1 MWQYDQTLQYD
12 PVNKTG
18 GLFTEYQNNAM
29 KKKVESSGWPEH
41 VQTDEQ
47 KQEYLDDF
55 FKVEGIKLSKEN
67 ISKNSGRRQ
76 IAKLMANNQWGFLG
90 MNSNKTQF
98 KIISKL
104 EDWLA
109 ILNDDKL
116 KINNISFPSDSIMFV
131 YYCDKDNY
139 HVGNVNTN
147 VVLASFVTAQARL
160 KLFSE
165 LTKLQDRVIY
175 CDTDSIFYLT
185 KDGEYEPELG
195 TNLGEFT
202 NEIDPEDGSYIQE
215 WVSAGKKN
223 YAYKTDTGETHCTVK
238 GFTFNHLTNLK
249 LTFDSIKRI
258 VTENQQDKIT
268 CEQLM
273 FKRDKKRQTIQ
284 TSVQLKEYGF
294 VYDTRILQDNYTTIP
309 YGYIII

>member
-1 MWQYDQTLQYD
+1 
-12 PVNKTG
+12 
-18 GLFTEYQNNAM
+18 
-29 KKKVESSGWPEH
+29 
-41 VQTDEQ
+41 
-47 KQEYLDDF
+47 
-55 FKVEGIKLSKEN
+55 
-67 ISKNSGRRQ
+67 
-76 IAKLMANNQWGFLG
+76 

-104 EDWLA
+104 EEWLA

-116 KINNISFPSDSIMFV
+116 KINNISFPSDTLMFV
-131 YYCDKDNY
+131 YYSDKDDH

-160 KLFSE
+160 RLFSE

-175 CDTDSIFYLT
+175 CDTDSVFYLT
-185 KDGEYEPELG
+185 KDGEYEPVLG

-294 VYDTRILQDNYTTIP
+294 VYNTRILQENYETIP
-309 YGYIII
+309 FGYII